1 MVTMFVLILDVGVM
15 ARETVLMDSTRPTV
29 VRPLITQ
36 QIALLCFVLLF
47 ASDKNLLRVDD
58 KKCKQEVPQLEDSQG
73 YWDSDMDVLLKETIF
88 VVQCWPIVECF

>member
-1 MVTMFVLILDVGVM
+1 MVTMFVLILGDGVM

-36 QIALLCFVLLF
+36 QIALLLLF

-58 KKCKQEVPQLEDSQG
+58 KKCKQEVPQLKTAKDIGIQT
-73 YWDSDMDVLLKETIF
+73 WMF
-88 VVQCWPIVECF
+88 C

>member
-15 ARETVLMDSTRPTV
+15 ARETVLMDLTRPTV
-29 VRPLITQ
+29 VRSLITQ

-58 KKCKQEVPQLEDSQG
+58 KKCKQEVPQLEDILG
-73 YWDSDMDVLLKETIF
+73 F
-88 VVQCWPIVECF
+88 RHGCFAEGNNFCRSIQAKINC

>member
-36 QIALLCFVLLF
+36 QIALLLLF

-58 KKCKQEVPQLEDSQG
+58 KKCKQEVPQLKTAKDIGIQT
-73 YWDSDMDVLLKETIF
+73 WMF
-88 VVQCWPIVECF
+88 C